1 MHSVIVI
8 EYLQHCIVSV
18 GTPVAFLY
26 LCFVSQLTYIGG
38 GNWNPAVPPH
48 MRLEMLE
55 QMHLDKVKM
64 SSFGGFLNLCRN
76 SLLSIIMSDLP
87 PFRSTRTFLSPGLG
101 CICVP
106 NSDFSHFSSCLLDRP
121 FPCTKLPKNIFVL
134 MEGMV
139 IILHVL

>member
-26 LCFVSQLTYIGG
+26 LCFVSQLAYIGG
-38 GNWNPAVPPH
+38 ENWNTAVPPH

-76 SLLSIIMSDLP
+76 
-87 PFRSTRTFLSPGLG
+87 
-101 CICVP
+101 
-106 NSDFSHFSSCLLDRP
+106 
-121 FPCTKLPKNIFVL
+121 
-134 MEGMV
+134 
-139 IILHVL
+139 